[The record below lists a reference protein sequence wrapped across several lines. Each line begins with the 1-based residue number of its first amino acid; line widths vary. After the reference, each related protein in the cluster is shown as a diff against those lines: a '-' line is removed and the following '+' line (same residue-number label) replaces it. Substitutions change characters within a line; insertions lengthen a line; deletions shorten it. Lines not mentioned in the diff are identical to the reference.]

1 MTLVGSPQV
10 IFLDEPTTGLDP
22 RSRRTMWDAIRDLA
36 AGGVTIL
43 LTTQYLDEADHLAD
57 RIAVLDHGR
66 IVAEGTADE
75 LKRRIPGGHVRL
87 QFPEPDALRSAAGQL
102 DAASADEERLALQVP
117 SNGSVASLR
126 RLLEQL
132 DAADIE
138 VAQLSIHTPDL
149 DDVFFAVTGHP
160 AGEAT
165 PVP

>member
-1 MTLVGSPQV
+1 
-10 IFLDEPTTGLDP
+10 
-22 RSRRTMWDAIRDLA
+22 
-36 AGGVTIL
+36 VTIL
-43 LTTQYLDEADHLAD
+43 LTTQYLDEADELAG
-57 RIAVLDHGR
+57 RIAVLDRGR

-87 QFPEPDALRSAAGQL
+87 QFPEPYALRSAAGLL
-102 DAASADEERLALQVP
+102 DAADADEERLELQVP
-117 SNGSVASLR
+117 SDGSVASLR

-138 VAQLSIHTPDL
+138 VAQLSIETPDL
-149 DDVFFAVTGHP
+149 DDVFFAVTGHE